1 MGVTVQLYDPK
12 NPRRTYRGE
21 EAWFSLLEDLGH
33 AGLRRAFIA
42 AGETPTVAG
51 NLVWFLEEQVT
62 LDRHLTDQS
71 RGRYRRVLAELDPVK
86 VRKLARSTPGWFN
99 SERAA

>member
-1 MGVTVQLYDPK
+1 VALGLYDPK

-21 EAWFSLLEDLGH
+21 EAWFGLLQDLGH
-33 AGLRRAFIA
+33 AGLRRALIA

-51 NLVWFLEEQVT
+51 NLVWFLEEQLS
-62 LDRHLTDQS
+62 LDRHLS
-71 RGRYRRVLAELDPVK
+71 RGARLKYRAALEELDPES
-86 VRKLARSTPGWFN
+86 VRKLAHSIPGWFN

>member
-1 MGVTVQLYDPK
+1 VALGLYDPK

-21 EAWFSLLEDLGH
+21 EAWFGLLEDLGH

-51 NLVWFLEEQVT
+51 NLVWFLDEQVT
-62 LDRHLTDQS
+62 LVRHLNEKS
-71 RGRYRRVLAELDPVK
+71 RQRYRRVLAELDPAK
-86 VRKLARSTPGWFN
+86 VRKLAASIPGWFN